1 MSINPDDII
10 KEFSIEYQINSD
22 QPKSGSLG
30 MGLASRIIESTDQE
44 VADVSEGLRRT
55 SKTDYTSMDPYKFKL
70 AGFGNEWTKIMA
82 AMEDDVKENSPT
94 NYDDLER
101 GEDEDVEGPAP
112 RPPEYKTKPRLK
124 NQSGALTFRE
134 RAIKLQRESGD
145 ENFVDSIENLAEKY
159 GITEEEIYSIIVGEA
174 APEDKVNWN
183 PSAVT
188 SLGYKTPFH
197 MGRQAIQDINKYTDA
212 TYDYDTIQNLTPSEQ
227 VALYDKYLE
236 RWDYDGSVPL
246 ALMQAAPGLS
256 KAFKNKPDSTVVYA
270 KDSSKKAFRDA
281 WHANPGWRTSKDG
294 PITLG
299 SLKAFYSR

>member
-82 AMEDDVKENSPT
+82 AMEDDVKENAPI
-94 NYDDLER
+94 NYEDLER

-112 RPPEYKTKPRLK
+112 RPPEYKTKPRLRGDAGVLS
-124 NQSGALTFRE
+124 NYES
-134 RAIKLQRESGD
+134 AIKLQRESGD
-145 ENFVDSIENLAEKY
+145 ENFVDSVEKLAEKY
-159 GITEEEIYSIIVGEA
+159 NVTTNEIYAIIQGESKFD
-174 APEDKVNWN
+174 PTSVNN
-183 PSAVT
+183 
-188 SLGYKTPFH
+188 LGYKTMFQF
-197 MGRQAIQDINKYTDA
+197 GKDAITDINKFTDA
-212 TYDYDTIQNLTPSEQ
+212 NVDYDTIEKLSPSEQ
-227 VALYDKYLE
+227 VALYDKHLE
-236 RWDYDGSVPL
+236 RWGYDGSVPL
-246 ALMQAAPGLS
+246 ALMQAAPALANSMKG
-256 KAFKNKPDSTVVYA
+256 KPDSTIVYS
-270 KDSSKKAFRDA
+270 KNSKSKKYRDA
-281 WHANPGWRTSKDG
+281 WNANPAWRTSKDG

-299 SLKAFYSR
+299 SLKAYYR